1 MKKPRYNFARYH
13 VDILITKT
21 RNIIAKMTGN
31 PDFPTPDPA
40 LADVKALVDD
50 LEKLVILA
58 ADGSHPAHDSMIAK
72 RKELELILRSLG
84 LYVDKIAQGDILIID
99 RSGFEIN
106 KDTSRGNK
114 AGFWIDRGGFPGEVE
129 CGCARIKRSK
139 SYVWQ
144 YYVSETAP
152 TDATVWVLAGVSTQI
167 KMTIS
172 DLDSGKKSVDTLLW
186 CFARRHD
193 TLEQSFGYYC
203 RIKNQTSDSFTLS
216 GAITF

>member
-1 MKKPRYNFARYH
+1 MKKPRYSFARYH

-72 RKELELILRSLG
+72 RKELELMLRSLG
-84 LYVDKIAQGDILIID
+84 LYVDKIAQGNVLIID

-114 AGFWIDRGGFPGEVE
+114 AGFWIDRGGFAGEIE
-129 CGCARIKRSK
+129 CGCASIKRSR

-144 YYVSETAP
+144 FIVSETAP
-152 TDATVWVLAGVSTQI
+152 TDASIWVLAGVSTQI
-167 KMTIS
+167 KMTIT
-172 DLDSGKKSVDTLLW
+172 DLDSGKKVW
-186 CFARRHD
+186 IR
-193 TLEQSFGYYC
+193 YC
-203 RIKNQTSDSFTLS
+203 GVLPEGMTPWSKALDIIV
-216 GAITF
+216 G

>member
-1 MKKPRYNFARYH
+1 MKKP
-13 VDILITKT
+13 LIDFSAYYVAALIIKA
-21 RNIIAKMTGN
+21 RNIVTKMTGN

-40 LADVKALVDD
+40 LADITTLIDE

-58 ADGSHPAHDSMIAK
+58 ADGSHSAHDSMIAK

-114 AGFWIDRGGFPGEVE
+114 ADFWIDRGGFPGEIE
-129 CGCARIKRSK
+129 CGCARIKRSH

-167 KMTIS
+167 KMTIT
-172 DLDSGKKSVDTLLW
+172 DLDSGKKVW
-186 CFARRHD
+186 IR
-193 TLEQSFGYYC
+193 YC
-203 RIKNQTSDSFTLS
+203 GVLPEGMTPWSKALDIIV
-216 GAITF
+216 G